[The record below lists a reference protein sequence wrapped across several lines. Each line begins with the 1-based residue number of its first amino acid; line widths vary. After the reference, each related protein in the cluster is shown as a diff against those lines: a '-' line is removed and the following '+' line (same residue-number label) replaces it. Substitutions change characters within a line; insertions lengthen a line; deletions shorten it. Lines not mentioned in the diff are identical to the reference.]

1 MKISELTIGQRVI
14 IEAKIISIGEVRMF
28 TKFGREGRV
37 CEFMLE
43 DDSGKIKMPLFDEMI
58 DEFNIG
64 ETITVA
70 GYVKEYKG
78 EKQFNM
84 LGRE

>member
-1 MKISELTIGQRVI
+1 MKISELIIGQRAI
-14 IEAKIISIGEVRMF
+14 IKAKISSRGDVRTF

-43 DDSGKIKMPLFDEMI
+43 DDSGKIKMPIFDEAI
-58 DEFNIG
+58 DELVIG
-64 ETITVA
+64 ETVKIA

-78 EKQFNM
+78 EMQFNV